1 MKMPKQYILKTED
14 NYPMTIKETC
24 NANLEDGYKL
34 VDIFP
39 CKTSNQMSLIFV
51 KDSST
56 ISDLPK
62 SYAVFEVLNIPN
74 NVQNFCNIELKENS
88 ILITSF
94 PSLAYGIINLVF
106 AQY

>member
-1 MKMPKQYILKTED
+1 MEMPKQYMVKTES
-14 NYPMTIKETC
+14 NYPMTIKEIC
-24 NANLEDGYKL
+24 NANLENGYKL

-39 CKTSNQMSLIFV
+39 CKALNQMSLIFV
-51 KDSST
+51 KDST

-62 SYAVFEVLNIPN
+62 NYEVFEVLNIPN
-74 NVQNFCNIELKENS
+74 NVQDFCNTELKESS

-94 PSLAYGIINLVF
+94 PSLAHGIINLVF

>member
-1 MKMPKQYILKTED
+1 MKMPKQYIVKTESSC
-14 NYPMTIKETC
+14 PMTIKETC

-39 CKTSNQMSLIFV
+39 CKSSNQMTLIFV
-51 KDSST
+51 KDST
-56 ISDLPK
+56 MGDLPK
-62 SYAVFEVLNIPN
+62 SYEVFEVLNIPN
-74 NVQNFCNIELKENS
+74 NAQNFCNTELKENS

-94 PSLAYGIINLVF
+94 PSLAHGIINLVF